1 MGLIDAIVDHSFQDA
16 QSGRVVVF
24 SGDRNQRG
32 YLVRSLADEK
42 KIRSVI
48 KMFYFA
54 VVGLAILIVA
64 AILIWAVRPTLP

>member
-1 MGLIDAIVDHSFQDA
+1 
-16 QSGRVVVF
+16 VVVF

-42 KIRSVI
+42 KIRSVL